1 MARLH
6 TVAAL
11 AGAAAICAA
20 IPALAQSEAPVEQG
34 PPNVPEFDP
43 AFPGQTRAPAVD
55 SGLVLAAE
63 KIVPGLEHPWGLAV
77 LPGGDLLVT
86 ERPGRLRAVQAGR
99 LVEAPVAGLP
109 EVHAVGQGGLLDVA
123 AGPDFEQDR
132 LIYWTYAKPLGAGTS
147 ATAAARGR
155 LAEDYSEVTE
165 VEDIF
170 VQEPGSPSAK
180 QYGSRI
186 LFGGDGDA
194 FVTTGEHFT
203 PEERVFAQDLDKTY
217 GKVVRIGLDGSV
229 PADNPFVDEEGALGA
244 IWSYGHRNV
253 QGADIHPLTGQLW
266 TIEHGPQGGDELN
279 KIAPGANY
287 GWPVVSYGENYDG
300 TPVGSG
306 EPAADGMTQ
315 PRYYW
320 DPVIAP
326 GGMLFYEG
334 AMFDWEGDLLIA
346 SLTPGAVVR
355 LEMQGDTV
363 TGEERLLTG
372 QGRIRDL
379 AIAPDGALLAL
390 TDADDGAVLRLTP
403 EAGKTN

>member
-11 AGAAAICAA
+11 ARAAAICAA
-20 IPALAQSEAPVEQG
+20 IPSLAQPVEQG
-34 PPNVPEFDP
+34 PPNVPEFEP

-55 SGLVLAAE
+55 SGVVLAAE
-63 KIVPGLEHPWGLAV
+63 EIVPGLEHPWGIAV

-123 AGPDFEQDR
+123 AGRDFEQDR
-132 LIYWTYAKPLGAGTS
+132 LIYWTYAKPLGDGTS

-180 QYGSRI
+180 HYGSRI
-186 LFGGDGDA
+186 LLGGDGDA

-217 GKVVRIGLDGSV
+217 GKVVRIGMDGSV

-300 TPVGSG
+300 TPVGAG

-372 QGRIRDL
+372 HGRIRDL
-379 AIAPDGALLAL
+379 AVAPDGALLAL

-403 EAGKTN
+403 EAATTN

>member
-1 MARLH
+1 
-6 TVAAL
+6 
-11 AGAAAICAA
+11 
-20 IPALAQSEAPVEQG
+20 VEQG
-34 PPNVPEFDP
+34 PPNVPEFEP

-63 KIVPGLEHPWGLAV
+63 EIVPGLEHPWGIAV

-132 LIYWTYAKPLGAGTS
+132 LIYWTYAKPLGDGTS

-155 LAEDYSEVTE
+155 LAEDYSKVTE

-379 AIAPDGALLAL
+379 AVAPDGALLAL

-403 EAGKTN
+403 EAATTN